1 MLKPSQ
7 FSFLLP
13 LTGAEGGVRLTGTI
27 QKVLAKAIY
36 LCLPLLFAHPKQIV
50 FTDFSGNKDLS
61 QSVMLVSSYLQW
73 QSKLCSE
80 KSLPL
85 TDTLHSLLKSTTV
98 SLERHSPLPR
108 LKRHFFFFPFIQR
121 LPKYACF
128 WWIAK
133 TNRQTALT
141 NKLSSLFS
149 LPW

>member
-108 LKRHFFFFPFIQR
+108 LKRHFFFFHFHSEASKIRMFLMNCQD
-121 LPKYACF
+121 
-128 WWIAK
+128 
-133 TNRQTALT
+133 RQTALT

-149 LPW
+149 LP

>member
-108 LKRHFFFFPFIQR
+108 LKRHFFFFSFHSEASKIRMLLMNCQD
-121 LPKYACF
+121 
-128 WWIAK
+128 
-133 TNRQTALT
+133 RQTD
-141 NKLSSLFS
+141 S
-149 LPW
+149 PD